1 MALGG
6 VATGNIKAQD
16 APKPMM
22 SESPNGLSP
31 IFSATEMKIGT
42 NSAALAVLLVNSVRK
57 MIKLTTTTQ
66 MTK

>member
-6 VATGNIKAQD
+6 VATGNIKAQE
-16 APKPMM
+16 AHKPMM

-31 IFSATEMKIGT
+31 IFLATEMKIGT

-57 MIKLTTTTQ
+57 MIKVATTTP
-66 MTK
+66 MIK